1 MIIDLTKLITQ
12 NIYEIPVSGEINV
25 PKEYLDGTE
34 IRKISTIKVNGFI
47 SYDGET
53 YNLNVEISGIMT
65 LGCARTLK
73 DVERPFVIKIDEII
87 DENNDNSL
95 KIIQN
100 RVDIFSIIWENVL
113 VDVPLRVLHPSAD
126 NMLTEGD
133 GWKLTSEE
141 EKKETID
148 PRLAKLGEYFKE

>member
-1 MIIDLTKLITQ
+1 MIIDLTKLMIQ
-12 NIYEIPVSGEINV
+12 NIYEIPVSGTVNV
-25 PKEYLDGTE
+25 PEEYLIGTE
-34 IRKISTIKVNGFI
+34 IRKISPIKVKGFI
-47 SYDGET
+47 SYDGKT
-53 YNLNVEISGIMT
+53 YNLNVKISGVMT

-73 DVERPFVIKIDEII
+73 DVERPFDLQIDEII
-87 DENNDNSL
+87 DENDDNSL

-100 RVDIFSIIWENVL
+100 RVDIFPIIWENVL

-126 NMLTEGD
+126 DMVTMGD

-148 PRLAKLGEYFKE
+148 PRLAKLSEYFKE